1 MWRHLNRLLFWSIF
15 SSVTCRKAVLDCE
28 AMKTNEFPSP
38 CLDSKTNVVMKGQNV
53 SMLCSHKN
61 KSLQITYS
69 LFRHKTHLGTQN
81 GQGEPAIFNLSIT
94 EAHESGP
101 YKCKAQ
107 VCSCSKYSR
116 DFNFTIVDPVTAP
129 VLNITVIQTE
139 TDRHITLHCLSVNGS
154 LPINYT
160 FFEKHI
166 AISPAI
172 SKYDRESAEF
182 KLTRKNPGEE
192 EEYRCE
198 AKNRLPDYA
207 AYSQTVTMPSTG
219 GDSCPFCLKLLLP
232 GLLLLLLVI
241 ILIVAFWILPKYKAR
256 KAMRNNVPR
265 DCGDT
270 AVEVGIYANIHEKQ
284 AKEGSVPE
292 VGSRPCVS
300 TAQDEAEHSQELQYA
315 TPVFWEVAPRQ
326 QDFLTVWRP
335 ESYCCDC
342 CVVASATAASHP
354 EMSPP
359 WKRALPLRTLAS
371 QPQPFAFQTPAWAPH
386 WRKILTSLIPGIRD
400 GES

>member
-38 CLDSKTNVVMKGQNV
+38 CLDSKTNVVMKGQSV
-53 SMLCSHKN
+53 SMFCSHKN

-69 LFRHKTHLGTQN
+69 LFRHKTHLGTQT
-81 GQGEPAIFNLSIT
+81 GKGEPAIFNLSIT

-116 DFNFTIVDPVTAP
+116 DFNFTIV
-129 VLNITVIQTE
+129 
-139 TDRHITLHCLSVNGS
+139 G
-154 LPINYT
+154 
-160 FFEKHI
+160 
-166 AISPAI
+166 
-172 SKYDRESAEF
+172 
-182 KLTRKNPGEE
+182 
-192 EEYRCE
+192 
-198 AKNRLPDYA
+198 
-207 AYSQTVTMPSTG
+207 
-219 GDSCPFCLKLLLP
+219 
-232 GLLLLLLVI
+232 
-241 ILIVAFWILPKYKAR
+241 

-300 TAQDEAEHSQELQYA
+300 TAQDEAKHTQELQYA
-315 TPVFWEVAPRQ
+315 SPVFWEGAPRQ

-335 ESYCCDC
+335 ENYCCDC

-359 WKRALPLRTLAS
+359 WRRALPLRTLAS

-386 WRKILTSLIPGIRD
+386 WRKILTSLIPGIRVASSQGFK
-400 GES
+400 GET

>member
-1 MWRHLNRLLFWSIF
+1 MWRHLNRLLLWSVF

-28 AMKTNEFPSP
+28 AMKT
-38 CLDSKTNVVMKGQNV
+38 D
-53 SMLCSHKN
+53 
-61 KSLQITYS
+61 
-69 LFRHKTHLGTQN
+69 
-81 GQGEPAIFNLSIT
+81 
-94 EAHESGP
+94 
-101 YKCKAQ
+101 
-107 VCSCSKYSR
+107 
-116 DFNFTIVDPVTAP
+116 DPVTAP
-129 VLNITVIQTE
+129 VLNIMVIQTE
-139 TDRHITLHCLSVNGS
+139 THRHITLHCLSVNGS

-241 ILIVAFWILPKYKAR
+241 ILILALWILPKYKSLYHR
-256 KAMRNNVPR
+256 FPM
-265 DCGDT
+265 GL
-270 AVEVGIYANIHEKQ
+270 E
-284 AKEGSVPE
+284 EGSVPE

-315 TPVFWEVAPRQ
+315 TPVFQEVAPRQ
-326 QDFLTVWRP
+326 Q
-335 ESYCCDC
+335 
-342 CVVASATAASHP
+342 
-354 EMSPP
+354 
-359 WKRALPLRTLAS
+359 
-371 QPQPFAFQTPAWAPH
+371 
-386 WRKILTSLIPGIRD
+386 
-400 GES
+400 GESCVLIKLDMSYSELNF

>member
-116 DFNFTIVDPVTAP
+116 DFNFTIV
-129 VLNITVIQTE
+129 
-139 TDRHITLHCLSVNGS
+139 G
-154 LPINYT
+154 
-160 FFEKHI
+160 
-166 AISPAI
+166 
-172 SKYDRESAEF
+172 
-182 KLTRKNPGEE
+182 
-192 EEYRCE
+192 
-198 AKNRLPDYA
+198 
-207 AYSQTVTMPSTG
+207 
-219 GDSCPFCLKLLLP
+219 
-232 GLLLLLLVI
+232 
-241 ILIVAFWILPKYKAR
+241 

-386 WRKILTSLIPGIRD
+386 WRKILTSLIPGIRVASSQGFK
-400 GES
+400 GET

>member
-1 MWRHLNRLLFWSIF
+1 MWRHLNRLLLWSVF

-28 AMKTNEFPSP
+28 AMKTDEFPSP

-53 SMLCSHKN
+53 SMFCSHKN

-81 GQGEPAIFNLSIT
+81 GKGEPAIFNLSIT

-107 VCSCSKYSR
+107 VYSCSKYSR

-139 TDRHITLHCLSVNGS
+139 THRHITLHCLSVNGS

-192 EEYRCE
+192 EESVWMTR
-198 AKNRLPDYA
+198 NVLPGLRA
-207 AYSQTVTMPSTG
+207 SPSKHPGFSG

-241 ILIVAFWILPKYKAR
+241 ILILAFWILPKYKAR

-270 AVEVGIYANIHEKQ
+270 AVEVGIYANIHGKQ

-315 TPVFWEVAPRQ
+315 TPVFQEVAPRQ
-326 QDFLTVWRP
+326 QEACD
-335 ESYCCDC
+335 SY
-342 CVVASATAASHP
+342 
-354 EMSPP
+354 
-359 WKRALPLRTLAS
+359 K
-371 QPQPFAFQTPAWAPH
+371 
-386 WRKILTSLIPGIRD
+386 PGYVYS
-400 GES
+400 ELNF

>member
-53 SMLCSHKN
+53 SMFCSHKN

-81 GQGEPAIFNLSIT
+81 GKGEPAIFNLSIT
-94 EAHESGP
+94 ETHESGP

-219 GDSCPFCLKLLLP
+219 
-232 GLLLLLLVI
+232 
-241 ILIVAFWILPKYKAR
+241 

-359 WKRALPLRTLAS
+359 WRRALPLRTLAS

-386 WRKILTSLIPGIRD
+386 WRKRLTSLIPGIRD

>member
-1 MWRHLNRLLFWSIF
+1 MWRHLNRLLLWSVF

-28 AMKTNEFPSP
+28 AMKT
-38 CLDSKTNVVMKGQNV
+38 D
-53 SMLCSHKN
+53 
-61 KSLQITYS
+61 
-69 LFRHKTHLGTQN
+69 
-81 GQGEPAIFNLSIT
+81 
-94 EAHESGP
+94 
-101 YKCKAQ
+101 
-107 VCSCSKYSR
+107 
-116 DFNFTIVDPVTAP
+116 DPVTAP

-139 TDRHITLHCLSVNGS
+139 THRHITLHCLSVNGS

-207 AYSQTVTMPSTG
+207 AYSQTVTTPSTG

-241 ILIVAFWILPKYKAR
+241 ILILAFWILPKYKAR

-270 AVEVGIYANIHEKQ
+270 AVEVGIYANIHGKQ

-315 TPVFWEVAPRQ
+315 TPVFQEVAPRQ
-326 QDFLTVWRP
+326 QEACD
-335 ESYCCDC
+335 SY
-342 CVVASATAASHP
+342 
-354 EMSPP
+354 
-359 WKRALPLRTLAS
+359 K
-371 QPQPFAFQTPAWAPH
+371 
-386 WRKILTSLIPGIRD
+386 PGYVYS
-400 GES
+400 ELNF

>member
-53 SMLCSHKN
+53 SMFCSHKN

-81 GQGEPAIFNLSIT
+81 GKGEPAIFNLSIT

-116 DFNFTIVDPVTAP
+116 DFNFTIV
-129 VLNITVIQTE
+129 
-139 TDRHITLHCLSVNGS
+139 G
-154 LPINYT
+154 
-160 FFEKHI
+160 
-166 AISPAI
+166 
-172 SKYDRESAEF
+172 
-182 KLTRKNPGEE
+182 
-192 EEYRCE
+192 
-198 AKNRLPDYA
+198 
-207 AYSQTVTMPSTG
+207 
-219 GDSCPFCLKLLLP
+219 
-232 GLLLLLLVI
+232 
-241 ILIVAFWILPKYKAR
+241 

-359 WKRALPLRTLAS
+359 WRRALPLRTLAS

-386 WRKILTSLIPGIRD
+386 WRKRLTSLIPGIRVASSQGFK
-400 GES
+400 GET

>member
-116 DFNFTIVDPVTAP
+116 DFNFTIV
-129 VLNITVIQTE
+129 
-139 TDRHITLHCLSVNGS
+139 
-154 LPINYT
+154 
-160 FFEKHI
+160 
-166 AISPAI
+166 
-172 SKYDRESAEF
+172 
-182 KLTRKNPGEE
+182 
-192 EEYRCE
+192 
-198 AKNRLPDYA
+198 
-207 AYSQTVTMPSTG
+207 G

-326 QDFLTVWRP
+326 QEACD
-335 ESYCCDC
+335 SY
-342 CVVASATAASHP
+342 
-354 EMSPP
+354 
-359 WKRALPLRTLAS
+359 K
-371 QPQPFAFQTPAWAPH
+371 
-386 WRKILTSLIPGIRD
+386 PGYVYS
-400 GES
+400 ELNF